1 MAVPAPESIYDPE
14 VVADARQILSSPD
27 LVVSL
32 SSPTTK
38 ELRRQFQEADKD
50 GSGEIDATE
59 ACAVFAR
66 SCEEGASEEEI
77 RKTAERLRNQ
87 LDTDR
92 SGTISF
98 NEYCFRFG
106 RRYQIEH
113 NRRRRNR
120 SNSNVQNS
128 TNESDKLKK
137 EREELE
143 REREAVRQERERL
156 MLEREREAL
165 RREREELERQRQASS
180 RSGQSQAFSAGT
192 LVRIQGLQSAPELNG
207 REAKIVNF
215 DEASSRYVVELPE
228 GSTKKIKEIN
238 LVLSPGKSVF
248 ERFSAAAESARRN
261 LQLGFAKAQVWLAQS
276 GYEWWHILIG
286 VALVVLLVAYWMQPS
301 VRPKPSSRRAERVY
315 RDDSYQGYDDYE
327 DYGGYG
333 SYGSYG
339 NDWGIDFGGMQKYLI
354 LGGLAFLCWKGII
367 PVHRMDWFQLYML
380 WNMLQSSGILG
391 GGHGGFGRRRRSM
404 FF

>member
-14 VVADARQILSSPD
+14 VVA
-27 LVVSL
+27 
-32 SSPTTK
+32 

-59 ACAVFAR
+59 ACAIFAR
-66 SCEEGASEEEI
+66 SCEEGASEEEV

-165 RREREELERQRQASS
+165 RREREELERQRQASG

-192 LVRIQGLQSAPELNG
+192 WVRIQGLQSAPELNG

-215 DEASSRYVVELPE
+215 DEASSRYIVELRE
-228 GSTKKIKEIN
+228 GPTKKIKESN
-238 LVLSPGKSVF
+238 LVLSPGKSLF
-248 ERFSAAAESARRN
+248 ERCGAAAESARRN

-301 VRPKPSSRRAERVY
+301 SVQRTKPSGRRADRVY

>member
-1 MAVPAPESIYDPE
+1 MPAPPPETIYDPE
-14 VVADARQILSSPD
+14 VVA
-27 LVVSL
+27 
-32 SSPTTK
+32 

-50 GSGEIDATE
+50 NSGEIDAEE
-59 ACAVFAR
+59 ACAIFAR

-113 NRRRRNR
+113 NRRVRERRFG
-120 SNSNVQNS
+120 S
-128 TNESDKLKK
+128 TSSKQTSMESEKLQK

-143 REREAVRQERERL
+143 KEREAIRQERERL

-165 RREREELERQRQASS
+165 RREREDLERERKAND
-180 RSGQSQAFSAGT
+180 RTGQPKAKAFVAGAR
-192 LVRIQGLQSAPELNG
+192 VRIEGLQSAPELNG

-215 DEASSRYVVELPE
+215 DEASARYVVELQE
-228 GSTKKIKEIN
+228 GATIATKKIKEIN
-238 LVLSPGKSVF
+238 LVALPSDAKTMF
-248 ERFSAAAESARRN
+248 ERCSALAESTWRN
-261 LQLGFAKAQVWLAQS
+261 LQHGLAKAQVWLAQS
-276 GYEWWHILIG
+276 GYEWWQILIG
-286 VALVVLLVAYWMQPS
+286 VALVVIVVGSWMQA
-301 VRPKPSSRRAERVY
+301 SSRYRTVTVDQPSERVY
-315 RDDSYQGYDDYE
+315 REDNYNQDYQDYQPQSGYDD
-327 DYGGYG
+327 GYG
-333 SYGSYG
+333 AYSSYG
-339 NDWGIDFGGMQKYLI
+339 NDWSFDFGGMQKYLI
-354 LGGLAFLCWKGII
+354 LGGLAILCWKGII

-391 GGHGGFGRRRRSM
+391 GGGGGYHGYGRRRRM